1 MRDSLTQDNLLF
13 AIDRRSCRQ
22 RAHCQRTRTIYAE
35 KGADSV
41 RIASAR
47 APSTQKRCRQR
58 THCQRTRTAHKTSSR
73 GETEDAHCQR
83 MQAARTV
90 LPANALPAN
99 AHSSARRTATIVA
112 AWWHRKSLPA
122 LHHVRHGVCH
132 GNHAIESLV
141 KAISEIQLELHL
153 TLTGGVPASR
163 IRRLGK
169 PKASPYRPMAPAVQE
184 CASAHSGCWHL

>member
-1 MRDSLTQDNLLF
+1 MQTACALPAHAHNL
-13 AIDRRSCRQ
+13 RR
-22 RAHCQRTRTIYAE
+22 

-58 THCQRTRTAHKTSSR
+58 THCQRTRTAHKKSSR

-83 MQAARTV
+83 MQAARTVLPANALPANAHSSARRTATARTV

-153 TLTGGVPASR
+153 TLTRLCQNSIRTYTRGGSYGR
-163 IRRLGK
+163 SLTQQCK
-169 PKASPYRPMAPAVQE
+169 Y
-184 CASAHSGCWHL
+184 

>member
-1 MRDSLTQDNLLF
+1 MQAARTVLPANALP
-13 AIDRRSCRQ
+13 AN
-22 RAHCQRTRTIYAE
+22 AH
-35 KGADSV
+35 S
-41 RIASAR
+41 SAR
-47 APSTQKRCRQR
+47 
-58 THCQRTRTAHKTSSR
+58 RTAT
-73 GETEDAHCQR
+73 
-83 MQAARTV
+83 ARTV

-153 TLTGGVPASR
+153 TLTRLRLRTQTCKSMHKKWPREAPPEAPPNFACWPGHGGVCASQRANQKMTR
-163 IRRLGK
+163 IRLERSREV
-169 PKASPYRPMAPAVQE
+169 KARQGWSNKCPE
-184 CASAHSGCWHL
+184 